1 MAFRVL
7 NNLAPS
13 SLTFFLSH
21 VTCKPGF
28 FKSVLQHT
36 SGCVTPS
43 CSLRRNVLLGP
54 DLPFSPDCEQMR
66 AGMMSYFYLQHL
78 TEVAK
83 CKCLEIVCWVILN
96 RNLPNMLCT
105 LLNKVFLTIL
115 TIFGELHCFFLERLL
130 DHNLITLGI
139 VERVLGLE
147 SFCSRPGKDREA
159 FSEGTFV

>member
-1 MAFRVL
+1 MEVCMSFPSLKGLIVSYSLGERMKNPYMAFRVL

-21 VTCKPGF
+21 VTCTPDF

-54 DLPFSPDCEQMR
+54 DLPFIPDCEQMR
-66 AGMMSYFYLQHL
+66 AGMISYFYLQHL

-96 RNLPNMLCT
+96 RNLPNMCY
-105 LLNKVFLTIL
+105 VP
-115 TIFGELHCFFLERLL
+115 
-130 DHNLITLGI
+130 
-139 VERVLGLE
+139 
-147 SFCSRPGKDREA
+147 S
-159 FSEGTFV
+159 